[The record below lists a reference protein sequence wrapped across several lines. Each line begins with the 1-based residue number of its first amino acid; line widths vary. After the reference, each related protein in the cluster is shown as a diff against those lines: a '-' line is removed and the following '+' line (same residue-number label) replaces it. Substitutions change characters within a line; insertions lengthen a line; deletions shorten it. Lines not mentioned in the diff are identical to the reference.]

1 MHAEEDAG
9 TSVADETP
17 MASDSPEA
25 ASERRLNSV
34 NAAKVQMM
42 KAALFDDDMAE
53 EGDMGVGDDDDMEIT
68 FNSRSMAAIAAA
80 AAEVPPKSRPVILE
94 ARSTVLEKRDS
105 LIEDIAHSVLTGG
118 AGKGLG
124 GSFSMD
130 ASSATA
136 TMNSNLLRNRY
147 A

>member
-1 MHAEEDAG
+1 
-9 TSVADETP
+9 
-17 MASDSPEA
+17 
-25 ASERRLNSV
+25 
-34 NAAKVQMM
+34 M
-42 KAALFDDDMAE
+42 KAALFDDEMAE
-53 EGDMGVGDDDDMEIT
+53 EGDMGDGDDDMEVT